1 MRPNI
6 GVTANVKTFL
16 LSIVIL
22 FVLVAVFSTTDMSA
36 DYTKPFGNW
45 AFFGNSGEPLPGKG
59 EPSSEVKTFTFGE
72 PQPTAETTDFCPITF
87 EVVTK
92 EKDEPE
98 PSADRRNLS
107 MINHVLYGVA
117 GTLFVEMVALMIV
130 VIVMWC
136 KTHPKKEV

>member
-1 MRPNI
+1 M
-6 GVTANVKTFL
+6 KDFL
-16 LSIVIL
+16 LGIL
-22 FVLVAVFSTTDMSA
+22 ILAVLLVVFSEVSPME
-36 DYTKPFGNW
+36 YTKPFGNW

-59 EPSSEVKTFTFGE
+59 EPSSELKTFTFGE
-72 PQPTAETTDFCPITF
+72 SQPTAETTDFCPITF

-98 PSADRRNLS
+98 PSTDRRNLT